1 MRVLVIGGAGYI
13 GSVTVEVLLD
23 AGHAVTVF
31 DDLSHGHVDA
41 VDDRAR
47 LIVGSTHDD
56 AALEQAFAEPLD
68 GVINFAAFLSV
79 GESMT
84 EPGRYFKNNVA
95 GGIQVLNAMVRH
107 GVMRYVF
114 SSTAAVFGEP
124 EYVPIDERHPLR
136 PVNPYGE
143 SKLIVEQML
152 RWYDACNGIK
162 SVALRYFNAAGAT
175 ERRGEDHDPETHL
188 IPIILEVA
196 EGKRPALPLFG
207 DDYPTPDGTC
217 VRDYVHI
224 ADLAQAHIL
233 ALDYAAQ
240 RSGRFNLGNGKG
252 YSNREVIAAAQR
264 VTRIEIPI
272 EQQPRR
278 AGDPPALVAAAGL
291 ARSELGWRPRF
302 DDLDAIVESA
312 WRWRRLHPDGYA
324 GRTER
329 RHG

>member
-13 GSVTVEVLLD
+13 GSVTVEILLD
-23 AGHAVTVF
+23 AGHTVTVF

-47 LIVGSTHDD
+47 LIAGSTHD
-56 AALEQAFAEPLD
+56 AVALEQAFAEPPD

-84 EPGRYFKNNVA
+84 DPGRYFQNNVA
-95 GGIQVLNAMVRH
+95 GGIQVLNAMARH
-107 GVMRYVF
+107 GVRRYVF

-152 RWYDACNGIK
+152 RWYDECNGIK

-196 EGKRPALPLFG
+196 EGKRRALPLFG

-224 ADLAQAHIL
+224 ADLAQAHAL
-233 ALDYAAQ
+233 ALEFAAR
-240 RSGRFNLGNGKG
+240 RSGQFNLGNGKG
-252 YSNREVIAAAQR
+252 YSNREVIASAQR
-264 VTRIEIPI
+264 VTGIEIPI
-272 EQQPRR
+272 DQQPRR
-278 AGDPPALVAAAGL
+278 AGDPPALVAAAEL
-291 ARSELGWRPRF
+291 ARGELGWRPRY

-324 GRTER
+324 GRNER

>member
-1 MRVLVIGGAGYI
+1 
-13 GSVTVEVLLD
+13 
-23 AGHAVTVF
+23 
-31 DDLSHGHVDA
+31 
-41 VDDRAR
+41 
-47 LIVGSTHDD
+47 
-56 AALEQAFAEPLD
+56 
-68 GVINFAAFLSV
+68 
-79 GESMT
+79 
-84 EPGRYFKNNVA
+84 
-95 GGIQVLNAMVRH
+95 VR
-107 GVMRYVF
+107 RYVF

-152 RWYDACNGIK
+152 RWYDACNGIT

-252 YSNREVIAAAQR
+252 YSNREVIAAVQR
-264 VTRIEIPI
+264 VTGIEIPI
-272 EQQPRR
+272 DQQPRR
-278 AGDPPALVAAAGL
+278 AGDPPALVAAAEL

-302 DDLDAIVESA
+302 ADLDAIVESA